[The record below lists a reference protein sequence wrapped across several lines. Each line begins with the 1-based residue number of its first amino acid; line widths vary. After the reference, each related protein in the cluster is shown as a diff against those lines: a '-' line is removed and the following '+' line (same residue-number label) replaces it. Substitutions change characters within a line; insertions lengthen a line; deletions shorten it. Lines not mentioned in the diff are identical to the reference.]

1 MITPAGHRLI
11 VKPDEIEKMT
21 KGGLFIPDT
30 TREIKHFKQ
39 IFGTVIAIGP
49 TAWKAFDDGLPW
61 AKVGD
66 KIAMAEN
73 AGYTIQDPYTEEK
86 FRIINDEDVCA
97 VISK

>member
-1 MITPAGHRLI
+1 MITPVGHRLI

-21 KGGLFIPDT
+21 KGGLHIPET
-30 TREIKHFKQ
+30 TRDIKNYKQ
-39 IFGTVIAIGP
+39 IFGTVISIGS

-73 AGYTIQDPYTEEK
+73 AGYTIQDPDTEEK

-97 VISK
+97 VITK